1 MLPRLRGIGG
11 LQTRPS
17 SGRSIRGYFKGGKK
31 SLLRLQW
38 SSTGIPKAVRSTRE
52 QRICVK
58 RRNLV
63 DELTWDLLNVLHVD
77 YFPQVFIIEIFL
89 VSIYMGKWPNFD
101 YLGVGSW
108 APYTACVYI
117 RPSIPLVRMPLPSPR
132 VYPVAFAREILD
144 SVEAMKA
151 STHGQPALP
160 NPLPTA
166 FETFTTMKWST
177 DDDIWGF
184 VDFAQLFNYIR
195 NNRSLRI
202 PSEWKAVV
210 PKTMWP
216 AFKTCTIMYQTFVY
230 PNSLLV
236 YIASMMLEWFRSQ
249 WLPAFQVELYA
260 FTWFYV
266 IFLEKSSGLPRT
278 RTKPVPNPYQTRT
291 NPYYFPENLGF
302 ISISRVSS
310 TRTKPVPNPYFT
322 RTNPYF

>member
-1 MLPRLRGIGG
+1 
-11 LQTRPS
+11 
-17 SGRSIRGYFKGGKK
+17 
-31 SLLRLQW
+31 
-38 SSTGIPKAVRSTRE
+38 
-52 QRICVK
+52 
-58 RRNLV
+58 
-63 DELTWDLLNVLHVD
+63 
-77 YFPQVFIIEIFL
+77 
-89 VSIYMGKWPNFD
+89 
-101 YLGVGSW
+101 
-108 APYTACVYI
+108 
-117 RPSIPLVRMPLPSPR
+117 MPLPSPR

-278 RTKPVPNPYQTRT
+278 RTKPVLTRTISRKTPGLSQYLGYPQPVPNPYQTRT
-291 NPYYFPENLGF
+291 LPVL
-302 ISISRVSS
+302 
-310 TRTKPVPNPYFT
+310 TRTFSMGLDGSDFSNFSYVYDWVFSIIKIENPFPGCT
-322 RTNPYF
+322 QLWDRFVCENIIQVDSDS